1 MGKLFSRF
9 TVKQKIR
16 GGFGLLLII
25 LTAVSIGAIQ
35 GLSSTQKSVRHVVND
50 VQPAL
55 LASMELDSALEGSAQ
70 SLGFYLLS
78 HEDVDKKAYLKNMQS
93 VKQAMVK
100 LKGQKSVQ
108 ENADMQGLVIDIE
121 KRIQKYQGYQKQ
133 MFSYAANQAN
143 NMPAVAVTSSKLNP
157 LARNMLQLIA
167 QMRDAEPE
175 SDDPATVTKI
185 NNDIYELRYAY
196 MNILSELRGFLFARS
211 PSMKSNMELYSG
223 RVSELIGQLKSY
235 GDNLGFEQSDAVNE
249 MESLFGKYNKI
260 LAGVIKLH
268 GGDKW
273 RSDSYV
279 IRTELGPLLTSIKT
293 DLGKMVEDLRA
304 NAQMESKT
312 LVSDVTA
319 ANTLVII
326 LFVAGLV
333 IGLGCAYVI
342 ANMVVKPLM
351 AAVNAMTDIAEGEGD
366 LTYRLDS
373 NGNDEIAQLG
383 HAFNQFVTKIHGVV
397 SEVISSTTQLSSAAS
412 ELSIVTGQTSDGVV
426 RQQMETEQVAT
437 AMNEMTST
445 VQEVARHA
453 EQAAEAAQNANSQS
467 QSGKQIVNA
476 SINSIGALEA
486 EISNASGVIAALQT
500 DSENIGTVLD
510 VIRGIAEQTNL
521 LALNAAIEAARAGE
535 QGRGFA
541 VVADEVRTL
550 ASRTQE
556 STQEIQSMIEQL
568 QGGAQ
573 QAVTVMKASQERATE
588 TVEHSSQA
596 GESLNSIAG
605 SVAQINDMNLQIAS
619 AAEEQTAVAEEINQ
633 SVVSITDIAREAS
646 ESMQQIAGSTES
658 LAKLSAHLDQL
669 VGNFKV

>member
-185 NNDIYELRYAY
+185 NNDIYELRYAF

-260 LAGVIKLH
+260 LVGVIKLH